1 MIYGYARA
9 STDGQTAKV
18 EGDRHVIEGDQTG
31 GDGRAS
37 LFMDRFGFASSAP
50 TFQTGLRPAPVSA
63 ASASR
68 MAPASLAAPAIR
80 GASVG
85 AAAVGGAAAA
95 PY

>member
-37 LFMDRFGFASSAP
+37 LFMDRFGFACFRADFGRGGYGHAGVGRVGVWNGP
-50 TFQTGLRPAPVSA
+50 YVA
-63 ASASR
+63 
-68 MAPASLAAPAIR
+68 R
-80 GASVG
+80 GA
-85 AAAVGGAAAA
+85 
-95 PY
+95 